1 MNVVETTHIWLLIG
15 TSFASLT
22 RSKSR
27 EADRKQFTGCYTVVS
42 CHRCYNIIPTM
53 FNRRAIKHTISLYSK
68 YLIISTWVPRNN
80 KQIRTESTYYSK
92 YLIFTVSTQLI
103 LLYKR
108 HSEKLIF
115 TFYQIYRNM
124 IVLTIAFRLW
134 AKLNSVWFI
143 SNRKLSA
150 RSYYFLIER

>member
-1 MNVVETTHIWLLIG
+1 MLTALLRYH
-15 TSFASLT
+15 TSDKHF
-22 RSKSR
+22 
-27 EADRKQFTGCYTVVS
+27 F
-42 CHRCYNIIPTM
+42 YNCL
-53 FNRRAIKHTISLYSK
+53 AIKYAINQLYSEVTTSVQVSIDSK
-68 YLIISTWVPRNN
+68 HFIISTWVPRNN

-134 AKLNSVWFI
+134 AKLNSVWFTT
-143 SNRKLSA
+143 SKKLSP
-150 RSYYFLIER
+150 RSYSFLIER